1 MKPLM
6 TIAVALTVLAAP
18 AVLKAAEGKD
28 HDVTIEDLKY
38 KPKELTIKVG
48 DTVTWTNN
56 DDREHTVVA
65 DDGSFKS
72 GPLRSGKSFQRKFT
86 KAGKYP
92 YHDERFGRMSGVII
106 VKEK

>member
-1 MKPLM
+1 MKPLI
-6 TIAVALTVLAAP
+6 TIAVALTVLASP
-18 AVLKAAEGKD
+18 AVLAAAD
-28 HDVTIEDLKY
+28 HDVTMEDLKY
-38 KPKELTIKVG
+38 KPKELTIKAG
-48 DTVTWTNN
+48 DTVTWINN

-72 GPLRSGKSFQRKFT
+72 GPLRSGKSYQHKFT

>member
-1 MKPLM
+1 MKPLIL
-6 TIAVALTVLAAP
+6 IAVALTVLAAP
-18 AVLKAAEGKD
+18 AVLAAEE
-28 HDVTIEDLKY
+28 HAVNMEDLKY

-48 DTVTWTNN
+48 DTVVWTNN
-56 DDREHTVVA
+56 DDREHTVTA

-72 GPLRSGKSFQRKFT
+72 GSLRSGKSYQRKFM
-86 KAGKYP
+86 KAGKFP